1 MLTYLPASSQYKKH
15 SYVAAVAIFI
25 QFRLSFSSCANLLSR
40 IMDREQYYDTD
51 ISTSEDVIIDS
62 NVSAVNYD
70 LEPENIPLEKKLQL
84 AIDAS
89 MQILQ
94 DDQPQENSFLYTITK
109 MKLQLQSKLVK
120 GNNI

>member
-40 IMDREQYYDTD
+40 IMDREDTD

-62 NVSAVNYD
+62 NVSAINYD

-94 DDQPQENSFLYTITK
+94 DDQPQENSFLLL
-109 MKLQLQSKLVK
+109 LQK
-120 GNNI
+120 